1 MTEYTCA
8 DIMALL
14 EGTVVK
20 DIKELKDDFASL
32 RYELS
37 QMGDRVGTLELT
49 EKKNVKKTDSALKK
63 HQIQSLVNEYNSKEY
78 NIIIYNIPGIGKTEK
93 RLTSYKKV
101 VDTLQNV
108 LQLQD
113 ADSINIRNCHRLPG
127 THGKRLPLIFKVST
141 MFEKDKIWDHIQN
154 IKTYND
160 TREDDD
166 KVFID
171 MVHLPKKLK
180 ADKLSLYDDYKTARD
195 DGKRPKW
202 RFDKKSG
209 EYCYVIDKTYFR
221 PKINNFFL
229 IANESDALEWNLTLF
244 LFSNSWTLDF
254 FF

>member
-1 MTEYTCA
+1 MAEYTCA

-108 LQLQD
+108 WQLL
-113 ADSINIRNCHRLPG
+113 I
-127 THGKRLPLIFKVST
+127 PLTFATVIG
-141 MFEKDKIWDHIQN
+141 
-154 IKTYND
+154 
-160 TREDDD
+160 
-166 KVFID
+166 
-171 MVHLPKKLK
+171 
-180 ADKLSLYDDYKTARD
+180 SL
-195 DGKRPKW
+195 
-202 RFDKKSG
+202 
-209 EYCYVIDKTYFR
+209 
-221 PKINNFFL
+221 
-229 IANESDALEWNLTLF
+229 ALTENVYL
-244 LFSNSWTLDF
+244 LFSKYLRCSKRIRSGITF
-254 FF
+254 KI